1 MEPSILIVGGLVVV
15 VIIVIAVILMR
26 GGKKAAADSAPAA
39 PSSGRPAAR
48 LNWLVGLSGPAEG
61 KTFHIG
67 SRTVSIGRLV
77 GSFVQ
82 LTEDE
87 QVSRNHCQI
96 GTEGGSLIIRDAE
109 SNTGTFV
116 NGERITRHIL
126 KDGDQIRIG
135 QSVFEYRHRGDFET
149 NDGLGRKDASMRA
162 VKPTLMGSQKSLQTM
177 VFEALEEY
185 NGDRQKAAESLSL
198 PLEVFERILE
208 DNKKSI

>member
-1 MEPSILIVGGLVVV
+1 MEPSILIVGGL
-15 VIIVIAVILMR
+15 ILLVIAVIVVIVVR
-26 GGKKAAADSAPAA
+26 AGRKVAAEAPA
-39 PSSGRPAAR
+39 PSASRPSVR
-48 LNWLVGLSGPAEG
+48 LNWLIGISGPAEG

-67 SRTVSIGRLV
+67 ARTVTIGRLV

-82 LTEDE
+82 LTEDD

-96 GTEGGSLIIRDAE
+96 RTQGGSLVIKDTD

-116 NGERITRHIL
+116 NDTRVDEHIL
-126 KDGDQIRIG
+126 QDGDKIKIG
-135 QSVFEYRHRGDFET
+135 QSIFEYRHRGDFGT

-162 VKPTLMGSQKSLQTM
+162 VKPTMMGTQKSLQTM

-185 NGDRQKAAESLSL
+185 NGDRQKAAESMDL

-208 DNKKSI
+208 DTKKSL